1 MRKKLLITAIVSLF
15 LLSFTNDKPAYT
27 LFTDNGKD
35 VKFSEMIT
43 DLATADFVFIGELHN
58 NPISHWLELE
68 ITKEIYKIKKQNT
81 ILGAEMF
88 ETDDQL
94 IIDEYLTNVY
104 PENKFEPE
112 LKLWPNYKTD
122 YKPLLNFAKD
132 SSLSFIAT
140 NIPRRYASV
149 VFKSGFEGLENLT
162 GEAKK
167 YIAPLPIKYDKDLD
181 CYKDMMNM
189 GGMPAHANENLPKSQ
204 AIKDATMANFINL
217 NWKDGKT
224 FIHYNGSYHSDK
236 YQGIVWYLKKYN
248 KKAKIKTITTVLQS
262 DLSKL
267 NDEYKKQADYIIV
280 VDENMTGTY

>member
-94 IIDEYLTNVY
+94 VIDEYLTNVY

-112 LKLWPNYKTD
+112 LKLWPNYNTD

-189 GGMPAHANENLPKSQ
+189 GGMPALANENLPKSQ